1 MNLTVMFCQMQL
13 PAFFMFYKQNNNK
26 NVKKAGNRIRQSV
39 AVKFISLYNSFF
51 NVLSFGH
58 FLDFKSKSFKEVS
71 NAWGAVWTLTI
82 WEDFKKPSATWLE
95 RLWRLHM
102 EFVSRIRDN
111 GLDKHL
117 VNSRGSSFKGTSRNT
132 WNAWVFS
139 RM

>member
-1 MNLTVMFCQMQL
+1 MNLTATVCQTRL
-13 PAFFMFYKQNNNK
+13 PAFFTFYKQNNCEK
-26 NVKKAGNRIRQSV
+26 SWAQKLATTFDR
-39 AVKFISLYNSFF
+39 ALPLNSSPFTTVFF

-117 VNSRGSSFKGTSRNT
+117 VNSRGSSFRGTSRNT
-132 WNAWVFS
+132 
-139 RM
+139 